1 MDLAESHFSFL
12 IRTMPVFTSI
22 FLVLSLVMAVVVGA
36 QTRSWTWGPAMLPLG
51 IAALSALV
59 SIWRGD
65 RKLGDLG
72 LSALGIIVA
81 AWFAWRA
88 WISPVHELALA
99 DLLLLTGTVATYI
112 CIRAISGH
120 KRAEGILIW
129 GIALLLLANVMVV
142 GKQIIQPG
150 YTPLFP
156 GQINS
161 AIKSGFY
168 FHYNE
173 AANYFIASSML
184 VLAAGLFGK
193 NHLTIRILWILI
205 AIAGLIC
212 VYHTRSR
219 GGILGMAIA
228 TGVLAFF
235 GLIIAK
241 RSNSRW
247 FAPVLIAL
255 PILGFG
261 IVTYLIIGW
270 QSAQEVRH
278 AGSGIEQLFDNTAR
292 LYFLGMALS
301 CIGLHPLMGG
311 GSRSFSW
318 ECFRFADG
326 KAQGDIVTN
335 RPEQV
340 HNELLQAATDYGLI
354 GAGLLIVLLVAFLIL
369 VIFRVLF
376 EDRKKNLDALDD
388 AWRLGAIAALVG
400 MLVQSS
406 FSFVFHLFPGVMLL
420 GICLGQMARSPNSKS
435 NPGRVTGNAVLLSL
449 AAVGCCLLLIPFG
462 WKGTRITYSLWPV
475 FFSKDNV
482 VSLESRIEKI
492 SLAIKQWPQTELHQE
507 RAISYLALATFEKVP
522 AMIIQAKEAAIKDY
536 RQATRLHPFD
546 PSFLINGANLLSD
559 LERDQEA
566 EMDYAK
572 AIQRQGGMEPAF
584 RGNLSSSIHY
594 LKKGIRQFTNGN
606 LPEALSSLEIASDQV
621 ESACKEMHWI
631 IIDMVETRVAVH
643 ESLGAAREASGD
655 LKGAMESYKFAAVL
669 QGGGRAN
676 YRVGSLYGKLAS
688 QAWTARRPSEALGYF
703 NLARQRIASTQ
714 NLPQGVTP
722 SQRVEYLAYLDQ
734 TIAFLKAA
742 KVTPPPIKVEN

>member
-1 MDLAESHFSFL
+1 
-12 IRTMPVFTSI
+12 MPIFTSI
-22 FLVLSLVMAVVVGA
+22 FLVLSLAMAVVVGG

-51 IAALSALV
+51 VATLLAIV
-59 SIWRGD
+59 SIWRSD

-72 LSALGIIVA
+72 LTILGIVVA
-81 AWFAWRA
+81 GWFAWRA
-88 WISPVHELALA
+88 WISPVHELAQA
-99 DLLLLTGTVATYI
+99 DLFLLAGTVATYL
-112 CIRAISGH
+112 CIRAITGH
-120 KRAEGILIW
+120 KLAERVLIW
-129 GIALLLLANVMVV
+129 GLALLLLANIVVV
-142 GKQIIQPG
+142 GKQIMEPA
-150 YTPLFP
+150 YNPVFRSST
-156 GQINS
+156 S
-161 AIKSGFY
+161 AAMVSGFY

-173 AANYFIASSML
+173 AANFFIASSMI
-184 VLAAGLFGK
+184 VFAAGLFGK
-193 NHLTIRILWILI
+193 NRLPIRILWILI

-212 VYHTRSR
+212 VFYTRSR

-228 TGVLAFF
+228 IGILTVF
-235 GLIIAK
+235 GLVIAK
-241 RSNSRW
+241 RNNSRG
-247 FAPVLIAL
+247 FAPMLIAL

-270 QSAQEVRH
+270 QASQELRH
-278 AGSGIEQLFDNTAR
+278 AGSGIEQLFDNNAR

-301 CIGLHPLMGG
+301 CIGLHPLLGG

-318 ECFRFADG
+318 ECFRFADA
-326 KAQGDIVTN
+326 KAQGDIVTH

-354 GAGLLIVLLVAFLIL
+354 GVGVLIVLLVTLVIL
-369 VIFRVLF
+369 VIFKVLF
-376 EDRKKNLDALDD
+376 EDREKNRDPLDD
-388 AWRLGAIAALVG
+388 VWRLGAIAALAG

-420 GICLGQMARSPNSKS
+420 GICLGQMARSANSKS
-435 NPGRVTGNAVLLSL
+435 KSGQVTGNKVLLSL

-482 VSLESRIEKI
+482 ASLESRIEKI
-492 SLAIKQWPQTELHQE
+492 SLAITQWPQTELHQE
-507 RAISYLALATFEKVP
+507 RAISYLALANSETVP
-522 AMIIQAKEAAIKDY
+522 AMVIQAKEAAIKDY

-559 LERDQEA
+559 LERDKEA

-572 AIQRQGGMEPAF
+572 AIQLQGGMEPAF

-606 LPEALSSLEIASDQV
+606 LPEALRSLEIASDQI

-631 IIDMVETRVAVH
+631 LKDMVETRVAIH
-643 ESLGAAREASGD
+643 ESLGTVREASGD
-655 LKGAMESYKFAAVL
+655 LKGAMESYEFAAVL

-703 NLARQRIASTQ
+703 NQARQHIAITQ

-742 KVTPPPIKVEN
+742 KVTPPPDKLEN